1 MTWERADGTFRLTSA
16 YTELNILAHAEMYE
30 ITLSQAC
37 GGQAECGT
45 CRVHV
50 LSGSVT
56 QAMGEEIELRN
67 DHPTHFAENERLS
80 CRTRPLGDLTIRL
93 RGRRPADLRDVDD

>member
-16 YTELNILAHAEMYE
+16 YSELNILAHAEMYE
-30 ITLSQAC
+30 ITLPQAC

-56 QAMGEEIELRN
+56 QAMGEELELRM
-67 DHPTHFAENERLS
+67 DHPSHFEGDERLS
-80 CRTRPLGDLTIRL
+80 CQVRPLGDLTIRL
-93 RGRRPADLRDVDD
+93 RGRPPVDLRGGGD